1 MKKFFQP
8 NIDKTGRLLRASAGL
23 TLLGM
28 AVAEWRRH
36 WLAGAGLAAGGL
48 FCLFEAARGWCVAR
62 ACGLKTKW

>member
-8 NIDKTGRLLRASAGL
+8 NLGNTGRLLRAATGL
-23 TLLGM
+23 ALMGL
-28 AVAEWRRH
+28 AVAAWRWH
-36 WLAGAGLAAGGL
+36 WLASAGLAAGGV